1 MPEQFD
7 RRYAAHT
14 TARPRADASVDEG
27 LRSYMLSVYNY
38 MASGVLLTGIVA
50 AIVAASPA
58 LAQLFYRFAMAP
70 NGQQYI
76 AGYTGLGWVALLAP
90 LGVVFFL
97 SFGQHRMSAKTAQ
110 LTFWGFAAL
119 MGLSLSS
126 IFFLYTGASLARV
139 FFITAASF
147 GALSLW
153 GYTTKKDLTGMG
165 TFLFMG
171 LVGIIIASL
180 VNLFM
185 QSSALYFIVSVAGV
199 LIFAGLT
206 AYDTQKIKE
215 GYYMVDAGEGRAK
228 MAVMGAL
235 RLYLDFI
242 NLFLMLL
249 RLFGDRR

>member
-14 TARPRADASVDEG
+14 TARPRADASVDQG

-38 MASGVLLTGIVA
+38 MASGVLLTGIIAALVA
-50 AIVAASPA
+50 ATPA
-58 LAQLFYRFAMAP
+58 LAELFYRFTPDGRIM
-70 NGQQYI
+70 
-76 AGYTGLGWVALLAP
+76 GYTGLGWVALLAP
-90 LGVVFFL
+90 LGFVFFMGFKA
-97 SFGQHRMSAKTAQ
+97 SSMSLRTLQ
-110 LTFWGFAAL
+110 LCFWGFAAL
-119 MGLSLSS
+119 FGLSLSS
-126 IFFLYTGASLARV
+126 IFFMYTGASLARV
-139 FFITAASF
+139 FFISAASF

-171 LVGIIIASL
+171 LIGIIIAGL
-180 VNLFM
+180 VNIFL
-185 QSSALYFIVSVAGV
+185 QSSALYFIVSVVGV
-199 LIFAGLT
+199 LVFAGLT

-215 GYYMVDAGEGRAK
+215 NYYVSGGGESTAK
-228 MAVMGAL
+228 LAVMGAL
-235 RLYLDFI
+235 SLYLDFI

>member
-7 RRYAAHT
+7 RRYAASPT
-14 TARPRADASVDEG
+14 QARTRAVVDEG

-38 MASGVLLTGIVA
+38 MASGVLLTGIIAALVA
-50 AIVAASPA
+50 SSPA
-58 LAQLFYRFAMAP
+58 MAEIFYRFAP
-70 NGQQYI
+70 DGTHI
-76 AGYTGLGWVALLAP
+76 IGYTGLGWVALLAP
-90 LGVVFFL
+90 LAVVLFL
-97 SFGQHRMSAKTAQ
+97 SFGQNRMSAKTAQ

-119 MGLSLSS
+119 MGVSLSS
-126 IFFLYTGASLARV
+126 IFFLYTGASIARV

-153 GYTTKKDLTGMG
+153 GYTTKKDLSGFG

-180 VNLFM
+180 VNLFLA
-185 QSSALYFIVSVAGV
+185 SSALYFVVSVAGV

-206 AYDTQKIKE
+206 AYDTQKIKDA
-215 GYYMVDAGEGRAK
+215 YYVVGAGEGRAK

-235 RLYLDFI
+235 SLYLDFI

-249 RLFGDRR
+249 RLLGSRR

>member
-14 TARPRADASVDEG
+14 TARPQASAAVDEG
-27 LRSYMLSVYNY
+27 LRSYMLAVYNY

-58 LAQLFYRFAMAP
+58 LTQLFYQFTPDGR
-70 NGQQYI
+70 I

-90 LGVVFFL
+90 LGMVMFL
-97 SFGQHRMSAKTAQ
+97 SFGAHRMSAKTAQ
-110 LTFWGFAAL
+110 IAFWGFAAL

-126 IFFLYTGASLARV
+126 IFFMYTGASLARV

-153 GYTTKKDLTGMG
+153 GYTTKRDLTGMG

-171 LVGIIIASL
+171 LVGVVIASL
-180 VNLFM
+180 VNLFVH
-185 QSSALYFIVSVAGV
+185 SSALYFIVSVVGV
-199 LIFAGLT
+199 LVFAGLT

-215 GYYMVDAGEGRAK
+215 GYYVAGAGEGRAK
-228 MAVMGAL
+228 MAIMGAL
-235 RLYLDFI
+235 SLYLDFI